1 MATSDVNKYNPNN
14 NLNTGR
20 FANNPNENLNT
31 GRFANNPNIVRAL
44 PAPVSN
50 NPNIVRAL
58 PAPVSTPAST
68 SINYLDLFK
77 GQSYYNDP
85 EFQNIVQQYQNR
97 AGQFGVVPQNA
108 QPTYQQLTGYIDTFK
123 NQFQNYVGRDPKPEE
138 YNQFFKF
145 LGQQGPWAQEVT
157 AFSGKIGPETTGLI
171 KDYYTREA
179 QNEAQKQLE
188 TQTQAAIA
196 PNSAFDVWQNS
207 YRNTLS
213 DVEKSLSDYQTKL
226 FEKLRPNLI
235 TSLQAQGLLNSGA
248 LNEAFAGAGKDLAS
262 EAANQIANARGAVE
276 QDIANQRYQL
286 ASAPTSYQLSNT
298 ANNPANLINSGQQAL
313 QNVWQGVLQQN
324 EFNNQRRLLEMAP
337 KQTSNP
343 LAQYGGLI
351 LGGIAGGLPG
361 AFASYAGQR
370 YAADKKAAGN

>member
-1 MATSDVNKYNPNN
+1 MPGKRTLEPVAPIEVTQPYNTPQR
-14 NLNTGR
+14 NLAR
-20 FANNPNENLNT
+20 YDLPS
-31 GRFANNPNIVRAL
+31 NIVQALSPTQPGSTPMPTDQNGL
-44 PAPVSN
+44 PAPSN
-50 NPNIVRAL
+50 EP
-58 PAPVSTPAST
+58 TG
-68 SINYLDLFK
+68 YLRLFK
-77 GQSYYNDP
+77 DQPYFNDP
-85 EFQNIVQQYQNR
+85 DFQNIIRQYQNR
-97 AGQFGVVPQNA
+97 AAEFNA
-108 QPTYQQLTGYIDTFK
+108 NNEQPTYQQVTGYVDTFK
-123 NQFQNYVGRDPKPEE
+123 NQFRNYVGRDPKPEE